1 MEFTCRSERFESR
14 RKYYWLGMGIV
25 RYVQQLN
32 VCVLDCA
39 SIAALTAL
47 AHFKRPDVT
56 TTGDEFIIHTH
67 SEKDPIPIVL
77 HHYPVCISYAIFNNG
92 YSAGIFFL

>member
-1 MEFTCRSERFESR
+1 MTVTKFSCL
-14 RKYYWLGMGIV
+14 Y
-25 RYVQQLN
+25 
-32 VCVLDCA
+32 LDCA

-67 SEKDPIPIVL
+67 AEKDQIPIVL

-92 YSAGIFFL
+92 